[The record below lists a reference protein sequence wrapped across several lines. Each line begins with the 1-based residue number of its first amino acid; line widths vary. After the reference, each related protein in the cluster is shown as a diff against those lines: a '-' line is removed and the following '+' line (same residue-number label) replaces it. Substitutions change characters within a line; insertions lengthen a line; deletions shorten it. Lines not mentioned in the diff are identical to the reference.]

1 MSSSTATL
9 SFEFVDTLDGLKLAL
24 RDILNARQALDAA
37 TLNPHTPLLY
47 VDVEGND
54 LCRHGSV
61 SLVQL
66 HVPRAL
72 KTFIIDIF
80 TLGPSA
86 FSTTVPATLADLTP
100 SESSLANGE
109 PFPGVNAAKGEGIS
123 LKAILESP
131 HIIKCFFDVR
141 NDADALYN
149 LYGISMQSVADLQ
162 VLEVATRRGNK
173 RLLNGLARAIR
184 TDGALQPDVLAH
196 WLDVKERGKALFA
209 SSPQTPLAVAPETPI
224 EPVSSPTSPSV
235 ASKPPKPQPNFAI
248 FDVRPLPRELLE
260 YSVNVSAPV
269 LTITQRPSLTRFI
282 PILGYSE

>member
-1 MSSSTATL
+1 MSSSALPL
-9 SFEFVDTLDGLKLAL
+9 SFDFVDTLDGLKLAL
-24 RDILNARQALDAA
+24 RDILDARQALDAA

-66 HVPRAL
+66 HVPKAA

-86 FSTTVPATLADLTP
+86 FSTTVPATLADMTA
-100 SESSLANGE
+100 SESSLSSGD
-109 PFPGVNAAKGEGIS
+109 PFPQVDAAKGEGIS
-123 LKAILESP
+123 LKAILESE

-184 TDGALQPDVLAH
+184 TDGALKPEVLAQ
-196 WLDVKERGKALFA
+196 WLETKERGKALF
-209 SSPQTPLAVAPETPI
+209 SSPPPEPLAVAPEPLT
-224 EPVSSPTSPSV
+224 ELVSPPTSPSTT
-235 ASKPPKPQPNFAI
+235 APSKPPKPQPNFAI

-260 YSVNVSAPV
+260 YSVNVSVSA
-269 LTITQRPSLTRFI
+269 TTR
-282 PILGYSE
+282 